1 MFPGQSQPAIP
12 AACGWLRASHRKLD
26 PARSTPYRPYH
37 SHDELQKL
45 EPGAIVPVDIEIWPT
60 SVVFEPG
67 EHLVLEVASEDDPRM
82 EPFLHN
88 DPIDRKRR
96 GITTIHAGGGYDSYL
111 LMPLIPPR

>member
-1 MFPGQSQPAIP
+1 
-12 AACGWLRASHRKLD
+12 
-26 PARSTPYRPYH
+26 
-37 SHDELQKL
+37 
-45 EPGAIVPVDIEIWPT
+45 
-60 SVVFEPG
+60 
-67 EHLVLEVASEDDPRM
+67 M